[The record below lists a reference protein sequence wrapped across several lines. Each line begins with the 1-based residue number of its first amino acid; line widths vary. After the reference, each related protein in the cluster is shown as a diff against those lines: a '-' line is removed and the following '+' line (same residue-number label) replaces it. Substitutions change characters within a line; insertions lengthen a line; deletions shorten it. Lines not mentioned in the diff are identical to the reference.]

1 MYVDDG
7 RQVTSLLAKGM
18 RYARESR
25 SFEWSKEAEDEDL
38 EREKKGEGKGA
49 FMARL
54 CLPAMNDV
62 NPDLTFTAEVEEDF
76 ESRKLPT
83 LDTNMWMEEDGKI
96 SHNYFEKS
104 MKSQIMIE
112 KDSAMGIQQKNCIMA
127 NELTRRLYNL
137 DITMEDIEEE
147 VREVIENF
155 TRQAKNSGW
164 ERKEVREMIV
174 SGYTGWKRRIERR
187 RDEGGA
193 VYRSAK
199 NSLVTRTRKKLTGKE
214 DWYKTSGE
222 QNKRRRR

>member
-96 SHNYFEKS
+96 SNNKLGLSWAKLSCQLGFGCTV
-104 MKSQIMIE
+104 INICC
-112 KDSAMGIQQKNCIMA
+112 CI
-127 NELTRRLYNL
+127 L
-137 DITMEDIEEE
+137 I
-147 VREVIENF
+147 
-155 TRQAKNSGW
+155 
-164 ERKEVREMIV
+164 
-174 SGYTGWKRRIERR
+174 
-187 RDEGGA
+187 
-193 VYRSAK
+193 
-199 NSLVTRTRKKLTGKE
+199 
-214 DWYKTSGE
+214 
-222 QNKRRRR
+222 